1 MNAAASGP
9 KAATLRL
16 LAWGRLWSP
25 LAADDEHREAWQAL
39 GLPGEFAAQRV
50 AYWNTFHAGTPQPP
64 VTLLLHALLGR
75 EGGSVRE
82 DLMRAADYLGLE
94 GGERRL
100 PPDHLA
106 PACEVFALAIEREEP
121 VLVAGLRE
129 RYLAPWAAEAAA
141 RLADLPPMLALV
153 QRFAADIAA

>member
-1 MNAAASGP
+1 
-9 KAATLRL
+9 
-16 LAWGRLWSP
+16 
-25 LAADDEHREAWQAL
+25 
-39 GLPGEFAAQRV
+39 
-50 AYWNTFHAGTPQPP
+50 
-64 VTLLLHALLGR
+64 
-75 EGGSVRE
+75 
-82 DLMRAADYLGLE
+82 MRAADYLGLE

-121 VLVAGLRE
+121 VLVTGLRE
-129 RYLAPWAAEAAA
+129 RYLVPWVAEAAA